1 MGQRDLLPGEVIFQ
15 RGDPSE
21 HAYVIESGQIEILKG
36 EGGRSLRLALLGV
49 GQIFGEM
56 GLVDERPRVLTARA
70 VTEAQVTTV
79 TRDEL
84 VDMLFRRPEEGLKYL
99 RMLFE
104 RLRAMNSRVALAEEA
119 ETATS
124 PEQIMA
130 RVTLFPL
137 SAEGAKV
144 VPAKG
149 LVLDH
154 FPFRVGRA
162 SKRGERD
169 PLGMNDLA
177 LQDEAPYRVSRHHVS
192 FDLAADQVVVRDRG
206 SYLGTVVN
214 GTRIGGELSIA
225 QVALRPGE
233 NRVALGTADSAFR
246 FRVVVTIPPDDVP
259 MS

>member
-1 MGQRDLLPGEVIFQ
+1 MGQRDLLPGETIFQ
-15 RGDPSE
+15 PGDPSD

-36 EGGRSLRLALLGV
+36 EVVRLGLLGA

-84 VDMLFRRPEEGLKYL
+84 VDLLFRRPEEGLKYL

-104 RLRAMNSRVALAEEA
+104 RLRAMNFRVASAEEA
-119 ETATS
+119 ETVS
-124 PEQIMA
+124 WPERIA
-130 RVTLFPL
+130 PRVTLFAL
-137 SAEGAKV
+137 SEEGAEA

-154 FPFRVGRA
+154 FPFRIGRA
-162 SKRGERD
+162 SKHGQRD

-177 LQDEAPYRVSRHHVS
+177 LQDESPYRVSRHHVC
-192 FDLAADQVVVRDRG
+192 FDLVADRVVVKDRG
-206 SYLGTVVN
+206 SYLGTIVN
-214 GTRIGGELSIA
+214 GSRIGGEHSNTE
-225 QVALRPGE
+225 VALQPGE
-233 NRVALGTADSAFR
+233 NRVALGTADSPFR
-246 FRVVVTIPPDDVP
+246 FRVVVKIPDDDAP
-259 MS
+259 IS